1 MLLVG
6 MLMDCLASNQLIML
20 FMNDGWGHANQN
32 TSCLIIYFVSR
43 LCRKLP
49 PFDGMTKKEEEKFH

>member
-1 MLLVG
+1 
-6 MLMDCLASNQLIML
+6 MDCLASNQLIML
-20 FMNDGWGHANQN
+20 FMNDGWGHANLN

>member
-6 MLMDCLASNQLIML
+6 MLMDCLASNLLIML
-20 FMNDGWGHANQN
+20 FMNDGWGHANLN